1 MKLIVCESQEVLGIR
16 SADHADATVY
26 CDKNSASL
34 LDEAT
39 IAAYQ

>member
-1 MKLIVCESQEVLGIR
+1 MQKIKMVRGVTLTFEEGCNKYLEN
-16 SADHADATVY
+16 